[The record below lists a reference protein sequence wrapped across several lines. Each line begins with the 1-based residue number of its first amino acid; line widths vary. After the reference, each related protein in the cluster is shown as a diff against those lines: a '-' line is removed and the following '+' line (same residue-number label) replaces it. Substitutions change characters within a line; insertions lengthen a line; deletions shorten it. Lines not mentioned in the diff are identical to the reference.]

1 MLPVTF
7 TFFLLP
13 NTLILAPFGTR
24 GETRASYRPRQ
35 RVALHYR
42 MLGMHSSFFL
52 PFSDC
57 FASATGLK
65 KIFHVLVE
73 FHPAEGTELQF
84 IRDPPKCGR
93 PLYRVSE
100 IVLAVRT
107 SEAKEHE
114 QHATHE
120 SRKSKEHKWRQP
132 SLLRLCA
139 DESSDAERE
148 PADEPRQEDNAS
160 LLCKMISYSHF
171 IPLNAHADGSSGDAL
186 GAASDDTYRACCSIS
201 RGFLHINDIL
211 ILPESTT
218 LSSINSS

>member
-1 MLPVTF
+1 MEGEAVLSRKNTARTCLSWCHSCLSLCCPCPCCRPEKLVALGRMPMLPVTF

-107 SEAKEHE
+107 SEPKEHE

-120 SRKSKEHKWRQP
+120 SRKSREHKWRQP
-132 SLLRLCA
+132 GLLRLCA
-139 DESSDAERE
+139 H
-148 PADEPRQEDNAS
+148 
-160 LLCKMISYSHF
+160 K
-171 IPLNAHADGSSGDAL
+171 SGDA
-186 GAASDDTYRACCSIS
+186 
-201 RGFLHINDIL
+201 
-211 ILPESTT
+211 
-218 LSSINSS
+218 